1 MSFSHREERRD
12 GRVLDVLTDDANGIR
27 IVVSRL
33 GAELVSV
40 ARRNARGEWI
50 GFLYRD
56 GELGAPEKGWA
67 NHATVMGYFLHRLK
81 DGRST
86 YRGQPIEGG
95 THSFLRSKDW
105 RLAEAQ
111 PESGSIAYEMQPG
124 DFTEREYPLRV
135 ALTLSYA
142 IEGEGIR
149 TTFHFRN
156 HEPELTA
163 HVGFGLHPG
172 FGTSSSRAE
181 RSGVEGSRGDTE
193 RAATGSLDFARDDW
207 RFTMPRGLYR
217 RHFSPTNYLSGETQD
232 MRIEGGEMPFERA
245 KLPGSYILEFVDV
258 PDRTFTFTDPPTG
271 RSVAIDLAGV
281 PYMTLWSDGGP
292 FLCVEPC
299 WGLTD
304 HEQQRAFE
312 DKQGIQTIAPGGE
325 LKASFTMTPRL
336 TD

>member
-12 GRVLDVLTDDANGIR
+12 GRVLDVLTDEANGIR

-56 GELGAPEKGWA
+56 GELGAPENGWA

-86 YRGQPIEGG
+86 YRGKPIEGG
-95 THSFLRSKDW
+95 THSFLRGKEW
-105 RLAEAQ
+105 RVADAQ
-111 PESGSIAYEMQPG
+111 PESGLLAYEMQPG

-135 ALTLSYA
+135 SLTLSYS
-142 IEGEGIR
+142 IEGQGIR

-172 FGTSSSRAE
+172 F
-181 RSGVEGSRGDTE
+181 
-193 RAATGSLDFARDDW
+193 AANTFESFHLE
-207 RFTMPRGLYR
+207 MPAGLYR
-217 RHFSPTNYLSGETQD
+217 RHFSPTNYLSGETED
-232 MRIEGGEMPFERA
+232 IRHDGREMPFARE

-258 PDRTFTFTDPPTG
+258 PDRIFTFVDPASL
-271 RSVAIDLAGV
+271 RSVTIDLAGV
-281 PYMTLWSDGGP
+281 PYVTLWSDGGP

-304 HEQQRAFE
+304 HDQQRAFE
-312 DKQGIQTIAPGGE
+312 EKEGIQTIAPGGE
-325 LKASFTMTPRL
+325 LQASFTMTSRL
-336 TD
+336 IT